1 LITINGL
8 EIDSIEMVA
17 RLPVDKVEKIFLCC
31 KFTRIKIIKLTLPM
45 KNPTNGDHL
54 YA

>member
-17 RLPVDKVEKIFLCC
+17 RLPVDKVEK
-31 KFTRIKIIKLTLPM
+31 
-45 KNPTNGDHL
+45 KNPAL
-54 YA
+54 R